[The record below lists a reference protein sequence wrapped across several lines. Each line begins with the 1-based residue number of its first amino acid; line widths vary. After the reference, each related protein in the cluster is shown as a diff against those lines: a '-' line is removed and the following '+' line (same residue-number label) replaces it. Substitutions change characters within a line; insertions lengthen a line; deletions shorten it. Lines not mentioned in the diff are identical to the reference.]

1 MNACSSL
8 HPTHTGIGM
17 GTSTPTRCLPTGKH
31 PAMSAALPRA
41 TIPPEEGVETR
52 LRLGTGKKPRMG
64 ARGQRKVKSGCQ
76 TCKIRHKRC
85 NEARPACLQCSSTG
99 RTCDFTTITTRP
111 AVARSSHV
119 VHEWRVVRRSLWHRP
134 SSLPSHLCALDSF
147 EASTFEYFRHVC
159 ARDFALY
166 FESPW
171 WGALVLRYALA
182 EASIYHAALAISS
195 MSRHN
200 YYPTTTTTTT
210 TTTSYVPE
218 HHSCNHTHSQS
229 HSAAEYCL
237 AQYTLAIQRLNAR
250 LDSSVASV
258 ELAAFASILFIYIEG
273 MQGSTRSMHVHLR
286 GGLALVQSLL
296 QLVTPNV
303 GYLEWA
309 LWQIREQVQQ
319 IEAVRSNDQENP
331 EGPAQHS
338 QGF

>member
-1 MNACSSL
+1 
-8 HPTHTGIGM
+8 
-17 GTSTPTRCLPTGKH
+17 
-31 PAMSAALPRA
+31 MSAALPRA

-64 ARGQRKVKSGCQ
+64 ARGQRKVKSG
-76 TCKIRHKRC
+76 
-85 NEARPACLQCSSTG
+85 S
-99 RTCDFTTITTRP
+99 
-111 AVARSSHV
+111 VARSSHV
-119 VHEWRVVRRSLWHRP
+119 VREWRVVRRSLWHRP

-200 YYPTTTTTTT
+200 YYPTTTT

-296 QLVTPNV
+296 QLVAPNV

-331 EGPAQHS
+331 EGAAQHS